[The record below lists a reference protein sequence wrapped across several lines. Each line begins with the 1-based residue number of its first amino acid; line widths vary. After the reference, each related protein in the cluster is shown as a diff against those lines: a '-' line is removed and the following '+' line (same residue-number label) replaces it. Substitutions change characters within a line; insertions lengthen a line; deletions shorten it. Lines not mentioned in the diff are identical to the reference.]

1 MKRAFQ
7 SPLYLIL
14 FAFLVISCS
23 RKADFVIGV
32 SQCSEDDWRTA
43 VNDEITM
50 EASFYNDMDVII
62 KSVKDDSQ
70 KQIEVI
76 EDFIKKKVD
85 LLVIS
90 PNESTSL
97 TPIVTKAHKAGIPV
111 ILFDRKTDNN
121 QYTAYIGGD
130 NFQIGQMAADY
141 INSHKF
147 NRAANIVLIRGTQG
161 STADLERY
169 EGFKSE
175 MDSAGRANQIVRQEF
190 ANFTRETAK
199 YVMKT
204 VLDSTP
210 DPSSIDVVFAFNDRM
225 AAGVSDAYSTYYPS
239 LPLPMILGVDAIPN
253 SECGVNLITDGVI
266 NASFVYPTGGN
277 KIVELARD
285 ILLGKPY
292 EKENILNTFLIN
304 SETSRLYLLQASEI
318 QQKQQLIEALNSR
331 VSLSMI
337 NVVRQRRFLYILLF
351 LVLTSIATTVFFIR
365 ASNQSKE
372 LNKRLNQQNEK
383 ISEKVEEVESQKRD
397 LQRLSESLEETTQA
411 KLAFYT
417 NISHEF
423 KTPLSLI
430 SGPVNDLRNNKDL
443 DEDTREKVEI
453 LYRNSNKLNRLI
465 TELLDFRTIENG
477 KLAINYIQGDF
488 KAHLENISALFA
500 DAIRRRGITFQF
512 NSDEGNYKFPFDPVK
527 IEKIFTNLMSNAFNH
542 VDKEGTIKVDLSIK
556 TNNQKREVEISVF
569 NSGSFIPE
577 ERKKLIFQRFYTL
590 DKDQKGTGIGLA
602 LTTALVEAL
611 DGTIKVESE
620 QASGTTFIVTL
631 PINDAL
637 YSDSVIDS
645 KNYSPD
651 FAKVKIGT
659 IGEEEDSDSFEEDLG
674 NPEGPLVLVIED
686 NYDMR
691 MYIKSVLK
699 STYKVILAKDGGE
712 GITKAV
718 KYIPSI
724 ILCDIMMPVKD
735 GYEVCS
741 TLRANSVTE
750 DIPIIILTACSM
762 DEQIS
767 RGYEC
772 GADSYLQ
779 KPFSVTTLKVRIA
792 KLLEKEKKVQAAIKG
807 DWLIGRDTDQ
817 LSQDANE
824 LLGKIKAYVE
834 EHLQDDISIDALV
847 KYIGCSKSKF
857 YRDIKEMTDYSTT
870 DMINLV
876 RLRKAVDLMAHS
888 HMNISDAAFNS
899 GFSSPSYFSRIFV
912 KYYKE
917 RPKEYIKRLT
927 SR

>member
-1 MKRAFQ
+1 
-7 SPLYLIL
+7 
-14 FAFLVISCS
+14 
-23 RKADFVIGV
+23 
-32 SQCSEDDWRTA
+32 
-43 VNDEITM
+43 
-50 EASFYNDMDVII
+50 
-62 KSVKDDSQ
+62 
-70 KQIEVI
+70 
-76 EDFIKKKVD
+76 
-85 LLVIS
+85 
-90 PNESTSL
+90 
-97 TPIVTKAHKAGIPV
+97 
-111 ILFDRKTDNN
+111 
-121 QYTAYIGGD
+121 
-130 NFQIGQMAADY
+130 
-141 INSHKF
+141 
-147 NRAANIVLIRGTQG
+147 
-161 STADLERY
+161 
-169 EGFKSE
+169 
-175 MDSAGRANQIVRQEF
+175 
-190 ANFTRETAK
+190 
-199 YVMKT
+199 
-204 VLDSTP
+204 
-210 DPSSIDVVFAFNDRM
+210 
-225 AAGVSDAYSTYYPS
+225 
-239 LPLPMILGVDAIPN
+239 
-253 SECGVNLITDGVI
+253 
-266 NASFVYPTGGN
+266 
-277 KIVELARD
+277 
-285 ILLGKPY
+285 
-292 EKENILNTFLIN
+292 
-304 SETSRLYLLQASEI
+304 
-318 QQKQQLIEALNSR
+318 
-331 VSLSMI
+331 
-337 NVVRQRRFLYILLF
+337 
-351 LVLTSIATTVFFIR
+351 
-365 ASNQSKE
+365 
-372 LNKRLNQQNEK
+372 
-383 ISEKVEEVESQKRD
+383 
-397 LQRLSESLEETTQA
+397 
-411 KLAFYT
+411 
-417 NISHEF
+417 
-423 KTPLSLI
+423 
-430 SGPVNDLRNNKDL
+430 
-443 DEDTREKVEI
+443 
-453 LYRNSNKLNRLI
+453 
-465 TELLDFRTIENG
+465 
-477 KLAINYIQGDF
+477 
-488 KAHLENISALFA
+488 
-500 DAIRRRGITFQF
+500 
-512 NSDEGNYKFPFDPVK
+512 
-527 IEKIFTNLMSNAFNH
+527 MSNAFNH

-807 DWLIGRDTDQ
+807 DWLIGRDTVQ

-876 RLRKAVDLMAHS
+876 RLRKAVDLMVHS